1 MPVSH
6 LLAAL
11 AVVVIWGV
19 NFVVIKVGLREVPP
33 LLLAALRFALAAFPA
48 VFLIA
53 RPQVPFGRIAAY
65 GLVMFALQFGLL
77 FGGMQVGMPAGLAS
91 LALQVHVFFTIAL
104 AAAVA
109 RERPTAPQLL
119 GALLAFG
126 GIVLIASRSAGEA
139 TAAGLARVL
148 LAAFCWGVGNLLSKR
163 IGAVDPLALVVWG
176 SLVAWPPL
184 LAASLALEGPQALA
198 GLKNLSAAGWG
209 SVAYL
214 VYPTTLV
221 GFGLWSFL
229 IKRHAAATV
238 APFTLLVP
246 VVGFSSATLLLDEP
260 LQGWKVA
267 AGALVVAGLCV
278 NLLGTRW
285 LAARSASAVP
295 RA

>member
-1 MPVSH
+1 MPAAH

-53 RPQVPFGRIAAY
+53 RPAVPFGRIAAY
-65 GLVMFALQFGLL
+65 GLVMFSAQFALL
-77 FGGMQVGMPAGLAS
+77 FGGMYLGMPAGLAS
-91 LALQVHVFFTIAL
+91 LALQVHVFFTLAL

-109 RERPTAPQLL
+109 RERPSAPQLA

-126 GIVLIASRSAGEA
+126 GIALIASRSAGEA
-139 TAAGLARVL
+139 TAAGLALVL

-176 SLVAWPPL
+176 SAVAWAPL
-184 LAASLALEGPQALA
+184 LALSLAIEGPAALA
-198 GLKNLSAAGWG
+198 KLTHVSAAGWG
-209 SVAYL
+209 SIAYL

-221 GFGLWSFL
+221 GFGVWSFL
-229 IKRHAAATV
+229 LKRHPAATV

-246 VVGFSSATLLLDEP
+246 IAGFSSATLLLGEP
-260 LQGWKVA
+260 LQGWKLA
-267 AGALVVAGLCV
+267 AGALVVAGLAV
-278 NLLGTRW
+278 NLLGPR
-285 LAARSASAVP
+285 LFPARA
-295 RA
+295 

>member
-1 MPVSH
+1 MPASH

-48 VFLIA
+48 VFLVA
-53 RPQVPFGRIAAY
+53 RPSVPFARIAAY
-65 GLVMFALQFGLL
+65 GLVMFSAQFGLL
-77 FGGMQVGMPAGLAS
+77 FGGMYLGMPAGLAS

-109 RERPTAPQLL
+109 RERPPAPQLA

-126 GIVLIASRSAGEA
+126 GIALIASRSAGEA
-139 TAAGLARVL
+139 TAAGLAMVL

-176 SLVAWPPL
+176 SAVAWAPL
-184 LAASLALEGPQALA
+184 LAVSLAIEGPQALMQ
-198 GLKNLSAAGWG
+198 LSQVSAAGWG

-214 VYPTTLV
+214 VYPTTLI
-221 GFGLWSFL
+221 GFGVWSFL
-229 IKRHAAATV
+229 LKRHPAATV

-246 VVGFSSATLLLDEP
+246 IVGFSSATLLLGEP
-260 LQGWKVA
+260 LQGWKLA
-267 AGALVVAGLCV
+267 AGGLVVAGLAV
-278 NLLGTRW
+278 NLLGPR
-285 LAARSASAVP
+285 LFPARA
-295 RA
+295 

>member
-1 MPVSH
+1 MPAAH

-53 RPQVPFGRIAAY
+53 RPAVPFGRIAAY
-65 GLVMFALQFGLL
+65 GLVMFSAQFALL
-77 FGGMQVGMPAGLAS
+77 FGGMYLGMPAGLAS
-91 LALQVHVFFTIAL
+91 LALQVHVFFTLAL

-109 RERPTAPQLL
+109 RERPSAPQLA

-126 GIVLIASRSAGEA
+126 GIALIASRSAGEA
-139 TAAGLARVL
+139 TAAGLALVL

-176 SLVAWPPL
+176 SAVAWAPL
-184 LAASLALEGPQALA
+184 LALSLSIEGPAAL
-198 GLKNLSAAGWG
+198 LKLTHVSAAGWG
-209 SVAYL
+209 SIAYL

-221 GFGLWSFL
+221 GFGVWSFL
-229 IKRHAAATV
+229 LKRHPAATV

-246 VVGFSSATLLLDEP
+246 IAGFSSATLLLGEP
-260 LQGWKVA
+260 LQGWKLA
-267 AGALVVAGLCV
+267 AGALVVAGLAV
-278 NLLGTRW
+278 NLLG
-285 LAARSASAVP
+285 P
-295 RA
+295 RLFPSRA